1 MPSARELA
9 TVLEFLQTGA
19 ASRRLPGVKSLQFRV
34 PKKFS
39 DRRDWTLMRRE
50 LPRLVYAN
58 PALQVDVEHPND
70 EPPSMQVQFSNM
82 PARTIVFGEKNASDI
97 VRELMTMAQFTE
109 KPASS

>member
-1 MPSARELA
+1 
-9 TVLEFLQTGA
+9 
-19 ASRRLPGVKSLQFRV
+19 
-34 PKKFS
+34 
-39 DRRDWTLMRRE
+39 MRRE

-70 EPPSMQVQFSNM
+70 EPPSMQVQFCMYTRDLTHLANM